1 MPEPKSASDSSSSS
15 GPEPSPELLQE
26 DLPLPGGATIRLWTL
41 NRPEQRNAISQSL
54 LAAMEGALAGLNPEN
69 GIRGLIITGSG
80 PAFCAGADLKE
91 RATMSQDDVHA
102 FLNRMGRLFRQ
113 IETLSV
119 PTLAAINGFCFGG
132 GLEMALCADFR
143 MASGDAKMGL
153 TETSLGIIPGAG
165 GTQRLP
171 RIIGQALA
179 TEMIL
184 SAERIDAETALKRN
198 LIREITDDAES
209 LRRQSLRWMQ
219 KVCENAPLSLV
230 LARQAIEKGMEMSLE
245 EGLKLE
251 RQLYEKTLET
261 EDRLEALQAF
271 KEKRKPQFKGR

>member
-1 MPEPKSASDSSSSS
+1 MAVQGRLSKCPMAE
-15 GPEPSPELLQE
+15 ELLQE
-26 DLPLPGGATIRLWTL
+26 DLPLPSGETIRIWTL
-41 NRPEQRNAISQSL
+41 NRSDQRNAISQNL
-54 LAAMEGALAGLNPEN
+54 LAAMEGALTGLNPEK
-69 GIRGLIITGSG
+69 GVRGLIILGSG

-91 RATMSQDDVHA
+91 RATMSREDVES

-143 MASGDAKMGL
+143 MATEDAKLGL

-171 RIIGQALA
+171 RIIGRARA

-184 SAERIDAETALKRN
+184 SAEKISASTALDRG
-198 LIREITDDAES
+198 LIREVCADADD
-209 LRRQSLRWMQ
+209 LRRAAIQWMQ

-245 EGLKLE
+245 DGLKLE
-251 RQLYEKTLET
+251 RELYEKTLET
-261 EDRLEALQAF
+261 EDRVEALNAF

>member
-1 MPEPKSASDSSSSS
+1 MPEPQPSSRASSSS
-15 GPEPSPELLQE
+15 GSEDSRELLQE
-26 DLPLPGGATIRLWTL
+26 DLPLPDGGTIRLWTL
-41 NRPEQRNAISQSL
+41 NRPQQRNAISKNL
-54 LAAMEGALAGLNPEN
+54 LAEMEGALAGLNPEN
-69 GIRGLIITGSG
+69 GIRGLIIIGSG

-91 RATMSQDDVHA
+91 RATMTQEDVHS

-143 MASGDAKMGL
+143 MATREAKMGL

-198 LIREITDDAES
+198 LIRELADDADG
-209 LRRQSLRWMQ
+209 LRQQALRWMQ
-219 KVCENAPLSLV
+219 RVCENAPLSLV
-230 LARQAIEKGMEMSLE
+230 LARQAIEKGMEMTLE